1 MLRLKIAPTEMWD
14 ERKQEF
20 VQTGER
26 ELMLEHS
33 LVSLAKWES
42 KWQKPFLDQKPKTG
56 DEMLD
61 YVRCMTITQNVSPE
75 TYSRLT
81 TGNMAEIEQYISRP
95 MTATAFSAEQHGNRN
110 GEKTTAELIYYW
122 MVTLS
127 IPFECEKWHLN
138 RLLALIRVCNLKNQ
152 PARKKSQRAIL
163 QENRALNAARRQRLR
178 TRG

>member
-81 TGNMAEIEQYISRP
+81 IGNMAEIEQYISRP
-95 MTATAFSAEQHGNRN
+95 MTATTFSAEQHGNRN

>member
-95 MTATAFSAEQHGNRN
+95 MAATTFSAEQHGNRN

>member
-42 KWQKPFLDQKPKTG
+42 KWQKPFLDQKSKTG

-95 MTATAFSAEQHGNRN
+95 MTATTFSAEQHGNRN

>member
-42 KWQKPFLDQKPKTG
+42 KWQKSFLDQKPKTG

-95 MTATAFSAEQHGNRN
+95 MTATTFSAEQHGNRN

>member
-95 MTATAFSAEQHGNRN
+95 MTATTFSAEQHGNRN

-163 QENRALNAARRQRLR
+163 QENRALNAARRKRLR

>member
-95 MTATAFSAEQHGNRN
+95 MTATTFSAKQHGNRN

>member
-42 KWQKPFLDQKPKTG
+42 KWQKPFLDQKPKAG

-95 MTATAFSAEQHGNRN
+95 MTATTFSAEQHGNRN

>member
-56 DEMLD
+56 AEMLD

-95 MTATAFSAEQHGNRN
+95 MTATTFSAEQHGNRN